1 MDPHPQHLPGSGEP
15 PQPAPPDSKSKRKWV
30 SPTLTELPRLTDLTL
45 QTGAPIGGGGDPGS
59 GSTVF

>member
-1 MDPHPQHLPGSGEP
+1 MDPQHLPDSGEP

-30 SPTLTELPRLTDLTL
+30 SPEVTDLPRLTDLTL
-45 QTGAPIGGGGDPGS
+45 QSGAPIGGGGGG

>member
-1 MDPHPQHLPGSGEP
+1 MNPQQLPASNEP

-30 SPTLTELPRLTDLTL
+30 TPEVTELPRLTDLTL
-45 QTGAPIGGGGDPGS
+45 VTGAPIGGGGGG